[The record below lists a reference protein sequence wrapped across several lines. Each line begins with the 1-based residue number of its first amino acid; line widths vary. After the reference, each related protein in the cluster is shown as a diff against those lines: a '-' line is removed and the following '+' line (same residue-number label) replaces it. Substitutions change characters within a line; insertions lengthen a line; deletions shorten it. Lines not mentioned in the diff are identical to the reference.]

1 MRLTRLQARHVRIL
15 EDVSIEPDAGLN
27 IIEGANASG
36 KTSLLEAIHIL
47 ASGRSF
53 RTRKTKEIV
62 NRDSN
67 ELLVFGEGKEN
78 EFTHRLGVKKSARE
92 RTEIHVDGQP
102 AKGVSALAA
111 LLPLLVIT
119 PESHALISGGPNQR
133 RALVDWGVFHVE
145 RPFHRHWLTYE
156 RALRQRNALLKQGAS
171 DAGLGVWEKEMAAAG
186 NAMTTQRS
194 RYVETLVPWVREHTG
209 RLLKGLDLEITLS
222 KGWGSDSLDEALHAA
237 REKDER
243 FGYTTVGPHRAEL
256 QIKTEGRPA
265 SEVVSRG
272 QQKLIVMAFRLAQL
286 EVFREATGRSAVLLV
301 DDLPA
306 ELDRGKR
313 DLVLRQLSKMDLQ
326 IFVTTTEAALI
337 ENREWPSSKV
347 FHVEQGK
354 VTSGS

>member
-15 EDVSIEPDAGLN
+15 EDVRIAPDPGLN

-47 ASGRSF
+47 ALGRSF
-53 RTRKTKEIV
+53 RTRKTREVV
-62 NRDSN
+62 NREADA
-67 ELLVFGEGKEN
+67 LLVFGEGKEN
-78 EFTHRLGVKKSARE
+78 EFSHRLGVKKSNRE
-92 RTEIHVDGQP
+92 KTEIHVDGQR

-156 RALRQRNALLKQGAS
+156 RALRQRNALLKQGAGNAS
-171 DAGLGVWEKEMAAAG
+171 LTVWEREMTSAG
-186 NAMTTQRS
+186 NEITAQRA
-194 RYVETLVPWVREHTG
+194 RYVETLLPRVEQHLES
-209 RLLKGLDLEITLS
+209 LLGDLEVEIALKT
-222 KGWGSDSLDEALHAA
+222 GWGSEPLDEALRAA

-256 QIKTEGRPA
+256 QIRIEGRPA

-272 QQKLIVMAFRLAQL
+272 QQKLMVMALRLAQL
-286 EVFREATGRSAVLLV
+286 EVFRAATGRSAVLLI

-306 ELDRGKR
+306 ELDRER
-313 DLVLRQLSKMDLQ
+313 RAVLLAQLSQMDLQ

-337 ENREWPSSKV
+337 GNQAWPSSKV
-347 FHVEQGK
+347 FHVEHGR
-354 VTSGS
+354 VSSRS